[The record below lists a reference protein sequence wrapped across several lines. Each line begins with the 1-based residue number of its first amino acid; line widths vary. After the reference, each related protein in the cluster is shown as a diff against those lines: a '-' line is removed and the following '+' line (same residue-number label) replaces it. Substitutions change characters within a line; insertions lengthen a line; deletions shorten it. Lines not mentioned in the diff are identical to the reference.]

1 MVARYFSGGEFMGGK
16 DVLMGH
22 ASTENRS
29 LVTYL
34 YTVVHTC
41 LEYNLE
47 FPNLIRSLR
56 HLAAGQTFS
65 PPQTA
70 QMSTT
75 PQKYQPFRR
84 TTPVLVKSAPC
95 PPCAPGP
102 GWELRAHLGHG
113 PPLGCLGSAHAPR
126 ALCWGERSRQ
136 KTEG

>member
-65 PPQTA
+65 PPPNCPNVNHPPKIPTVSPNNA
-70 QMSTT
+70 GLGEIRSLPSLRPRTRMGTT
-75 PQKYQPFRR
+75 CPSGPR
-84 TTPVLVKSAPC
+84 TSVGMP
-95 PPCAPGP
+95 
-102 GWELRAHLGHG
+102 WER
-113 PPLGCLGSAHAPR
+113 PR
-126 ALCWGERSRQ
+126 ATRAVLG
-136 KTEG
+136 